1 MAQPDLAIG
10 AGLTEEAAATMV
22 QAIVRGGSERKV
34 RQKEVKAATTVQA
47 HLKGR
52 SLRRSMTA
60 SNVRAV
66 SSRVSFTA
74 ADSSSRKPSMP
85 KSLTRGKT
93 LSGLFAGGNLAASK
107 VAPIDRKPP
116 SCSQRLSDNW
126 GLFKGMAH
134 LRLLLVILWAAVVV
148 AIKEHLVDEFT
159 EDEDEVFG
167 LLSSP
172 ASRSGVGVLG
182 SLLAFA
188 LVFRTSICYA
198 RWWEARRLPS
208 PGLPVPT
215 RAASATPPQPPSP
228 RTCPHTARTPPLP
241 RLPPSAC
248 AAQARCL
255 WGLMIYAAINLAQQT
270 NCWMHEGSPELAS
283 RASCM
288 LMVFVNACAT
298 HLRNTSLDKGPD
310 TRRLVNEGILEELE
324 LQIICTQPGWQPYYA
339 LDVLRSVPALAR
351 RPTPHAP
358 RPSTPAPHTCPA
370 RALSNQTRRP
380 RLPYQVTA
388 KAYSTP
394 GCLPP
399 NWSEATKAA
408 AFERMENTIDDL
420 AKAIGG
426 CIRIKA
432 TGLPYSYDSFLNL
445 LLDFFYFLATI
456 AYASMMCVAPPTWAS
471 PRPTHASPP
480 PWHSLCV
487 RLAHERRAGGSS
499 SSTGAGT
506 RPSSWG
512 SSAR

>member
-1 MAQPDLAIG
+1 
-10 AGLTEEAAATMV
+10 
-22 QAIVRGGSERKV
+22 
-34 RQKEVKAATTVQA
+34 
-47 HLKGR
+47 
-52 SLRRSMTA
+52 
-60 SNVRAV
+60 
-66 SSRVSFTA
+66 
-74 ADSSSRKPSMP
+74 
-85 KSLTRGKT
+85 
-93 LSGLFAGGNLAASK
+93 
-107 VAPIDRKPP
+107 
-116 SCSQRLSDNW
+116 
-126 GLFKGMAH
+126 
-134 LRLLLVILWAAVVV
+134 
-148 AIKEHLVDEFT
+148 
-159 EDEDEVFG
+159 
-167 LLSSP
+167 
-172 ASRSGVGVLG
+172 
-182 SLLAFA
+182 
-188 LVFRTSICYA
+188 
-198 RWWEARRLPS
+198 
-208 PGLPVPT
+208 
-215 RAASATPPQPPSP
+215 
-228 RTCPHTARTPPLP
+228 
-241 RLPPSAC
+241 
-248 AAQARCL
+248 
-255 WGLMIYAAINLAQQT
+255 MIYAAINLAQQT

-298 HLRNTSLDKGPD
+298 HLRDTSLDKGPD

-339 LDVLRSVPALAR
+339 LDVLRSVPALAPR
-351 RPTPHAP
+351 PRPTPHAP
-358 RPSTPAPHTCPA
+358 PHLLHTPSPA

-380 RLPYQVTA
+380 RLPYQVIA

-456 AYASMMCVAPPTWAS
+456 AYASMMCVAPPMAS

-499 SSTGAGT
+499 SGTGAGT

>member
-1 MAQPDLAIG
+1 MRGSGKKPNPAESRGEPCDGEISLLHSLFSSLLFHEDKRRENGWVSRATPLFISIYTTAYSLQAHSLQAHSLQAYSRNAPVLAMAFGDDAIG
-10 AGLTEEAAATMV
+10 AALTEEAAATMV
-22 QAIVRGGSERKV
+22 QAIVRGGSERKE

-47 HLKGR
+47 HLKGG

-74 ADSSSRKPSMP
+74 ADGSARKLSMP

-116 SCSQRLSDNW
+116 SCTQRLNDNW
-126 GLFKGMAH
+126 GLFKSMAH

-248 AAQARCL
+248 AAGAL
-255 WGLMIYAAINLAQQT
+255 PVGADD
-270 NCWMHEGSPELAS
+270 
-283 RASCM
+283 
-288 LMVFVNACAT
+288 
-298 HLRNTSLDKGPD
+298 LRGD
-310 TRRLVNEGILEELE
+310 
-324 LQIICTQPGWQPYYA
+324 QPG
-339 LDVLRSVPALAR
+339 
-351 RPTPHAP
+351 
-358 RPSTPAPHTCPA
+358 
-370 RALSNQTRRP
+370 
-380 RLPYQVTA
+380 
-388 KAYSTP
+388 
-394 GCLPP
+394 
-399 NWSEATKAA
+399 AA
-408 AFERMENTIDDL
+408 DE
-420 AKAIGG
+420 
-426 CIRIKA
+426 
-432 TGLPYSYDSFLNL
+432 
-445 LLDFFYFLATI
+445 LLDA
-456 AYASMMCVAPPTWAS
+456 
-471 PRPTHASPP
+471 
-480 PWHSLCV
+480 
-487 RLAHERRAGGSS
+487 
-499 SSTGAGT
+499 
-506 RPSSWG
+506 
-512 SSAR
+512 